1 LRFKII
7 GAPKNFKNWPCP
19 LFRPKTNNTCHQKP
33 NPSRETVL
41 LIVYVF
47 SSPGEE
53 DDEYDVL
60 LKEKRAQEAAAA
72 AATAAATAA
81 VKAAD
86 SLANS

>member
-1 LRFKII
+1 LEHL
-7 GAPKNFKNWPCP
+7 KNLKNWPCP
-19 LFRPKTNNTCHQKP
+19 LFRPKTYHTCHQKL
-33 NPSRETVL
+33 NPSRETVPL
-41 LIVYVF
+41 TVCVF

-72 AATAAATAA
+72 AATAEATSTN
-81 VKAAD
+81 